1 MTIIGKINFS
11 TDNTYWESMMQTYN
25 LSSVVEKSTSFL
37 VNNPSCID
45 LILANW
51 KYKYYYFIL
60 PMSNKITLFITQT
73 PESRISRFCILARLF
88 IYSLIGLLDVN
99 LLDITRLGLSISKL
113 TDLNDL
119 VVRVF
124 FNLYFLPTVSFLS
137 WRT

>member
-11 TDNTYWESMMQTYN
+11 IDNTYWESMMQTYN
-25 LSSVVEKSTSFL
+25 LSSVVEKSTCFL

-73 PESRISRFCILARLF
+73 PESRISRFCILAGLF
-88 IYSLIGLLDVN
+88 IYSLIGLLDVT
-99 LLDITRLGLSISKL
+99 LLDIRKGLSISKL

-124 FNLYFLPTVSFLS
+124 FNLYFLTTVSFLS